1 MYVWSDVWQNLGWN
15 CIIYVAALSSVD
27 PALHEA
33 AEIDGASRLQR
44 ILHINIPSIM
54 PTIAIMLIMKLGHIM
69 SVGADKVL
77 LMINDRNAETAEI
90 INTFV
95 YDRGLL
101 SGDYSYSAAVGLFV
115 NVINL
120 VMLLI
125 VNKASKK
132 MTDTSLF

>member
-1 MYVWSDVWQNLGWN
+1 MSNRAFYISPVGNDS
-15 CIIYVAALSSVD
+15 AAGTRENPFATLK
-27 PALHEA
+27 A
-33 AEIDGASRLQR
+33 ARDAARYWR
-44 ILHINIPSIM
+44 R
-54 PTIAIMLIMKLGHIM
+54 K
-69 SVGADKVL
+69 D
-77 LMINDRNAETAEI
+77 DDAETAEI